1 MADSNTHEL
10 DSSFLPSD
18 FMTLLS
24 NCSHSQKKVMLI
36 AIRNSLNSDMTN
48 NQSATINFS
57 QYVDRAKIFVRED
70 YLDDALFVEVT
81 SMGIGPLQKLSST
94 PHTVVKL

>member
-1 MADSNTHEL
+1 MTDSYTHEL
-10 DSSFLPSD
+10 DSSFLPTD
-18 FMTLLS
+18 FITLLG

-57 QYVDRAKIFVRED
+57 QYVDIAKNFVPED
-70 YLDDALFVEVT
+70 YLDE
-81 SMGIGPLQKLSST
+81 LSSLRSHLWACAKT
-94 PHTVVKL
+94 QLNPHTVVKL

>member
-57 QYVDRAKIFVRED
+57 QYVDIAKNFVPED

-81 SMGIGPLQKLSST
+81 SMGLCKNSAKP
-94 PHTVVKL
+94 PHSG